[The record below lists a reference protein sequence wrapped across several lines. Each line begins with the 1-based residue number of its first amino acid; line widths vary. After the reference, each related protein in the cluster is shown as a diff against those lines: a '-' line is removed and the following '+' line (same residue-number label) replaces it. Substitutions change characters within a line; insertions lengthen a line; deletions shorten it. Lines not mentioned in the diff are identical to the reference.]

1 MNPYLRAY
9 MEKEFD
15 AGKEAERVIGWIRD
29 WFAKN
34 GPDSPAVI
42 GLSGGKDSTLVAV
55 LCVKALGKDRVF
67 GVLMPDHVQPDLQ
80 VAKDIAEWLQIPYA
94 IVDIGAATDGLKK
107 CLKEAVHLETGCTP
121 ADRECARDGNAYE
134 YSATDPDDDALCRGA
149 VDERQ
154 SFQ

>member
-1 MNPYLRAY
+1 MNPYLKAY

-42 GLSGGKDSTLVAV
+42 GLSGGKDSTLVAA

-80 VAKDIAEWLQIPYA
+80 VAKDIAEWLQIPCA

-121 ADRECARDGNAYE
+121 ADR
-134 YSATDPDDDALCRGA
+134 
-149 VDERQ
+149 
-154 SFQ
+154 

>member
-1 MNPYLRAY
+1 MNPYLKAY

-34 GPDSPAVI
+34 GPDSPTVRRKGFNAGCSTLCESTWKGPGI
-42 GLSGGKDSTLVAV
+42 RSIDAGSYTAGSAGGKGYCRVVTDSVCHRGYRGSDRWIKEV
-55 LCVKALGKDRVF
+55 LKGSSSF
-67 GVLMPDHVQPDLQ
+67 GNRMYSGRPGV
-80 VAKDIAEWLQIPYA
+80 
-94 IVDIGAATDGLKK
+94 
-107 CLKEAVHLETGCTP
+107 
-121 ADRECARDGNAYE
+121 CARDGNAYE
-134 YSATDPDDDALCRGA
+134 YSATDPDDDTLCGGP

>member
-1 MNPYLRAY
+1 MNPYLKAY

-42 GLSGGKDSTLVAV
+42 GLSGGKDSTLVAA

-67 GVLMPDHVQPDLQ
+67 GVLMPDHIQPDLQ
-80 VAKDIAEWLQIPYA
+80 VAKDSVCHRGYRGSDRWIKE
-94 IVDIGAATDGLKK
+94 VLKGSSSFGNRMYSGRPG
-107 CLKEAVHLETGCTP
+107 V
-121 ADRECARDGNAYE
+121 CARDGNAYE
-134 YSATDPDDDALCRGA
+134 YSATDPDDDTLCGGP

>member
-42 GLSGGKDSTLVAV
+42 GLSGGKDSTLVAE
-55 LCVKALGKDRVF
+55 
-67 GVLMPDHVQPDLQ
+67 H
-80 VAKDIAEWLQIPYA
+80 
-94 IVDIGAATDGLKK
+94 
-107 CLKEAVHLETGCTP
+107 
-121 ADRECARDGNAYE
+121 
-134 YSATDPDDDALCRGA
+134 
-149 VDERQ
+149 
-154 SFQ
+154 

>member
-1 MNPYLRAY
+1 MNPYLKAY

-42 GLSGGKDSTLVAV
+42 GLSGGKDSTLVAA

-67 GVLMPDHVQPDLQ
+67 GVLMPDHAGGKGYCRV
-80 VAKDIAEWLQIPYA
+80 V
-94 IVDIGAATDGLKK
+94 TDSLCHCGYRGSDRWIKEVLKGSSSFGNRMYSGRPG
-107 CLKEAVHLETGCTP
+107 V
-121 ADRECARDGNAYE
+121 CARDGNAYE
-134 YSATDPDDDALCRGA
+134 YSATDPDDDTLCGGP